1 MIIKNN
7 KVTLEKGDRIVES
20 PKGNFP
26 MEMLTIDHVTMEFA
40 YAGDK
45 KFRRKAPLTHLGNA
59 YPERMDQET
68 ACQYSVYIKQEHL
81 EEQDTI

>member
-20 PKGNFP
+20 PKGSFP
-26 MEMLTIDHVTMEFA
+26 IAMLTIDHITVEFA

-45 KFRRKAPLTHLGNA
+45 KFRKKTPMTTAGNA
-59 YPERMDQET
+59 YPERLDQET
-68 ACQYSVYIKQEHL
+68 DCHYRIWIQQEQL
-81 EEQDTI
+81 EEQDPI